1 MLNCQVAKLP
11 SCKLLNCELA
21 IMERNPFRSC
31 LESRRNTLNN
41 NKSPNLTSGIFPTL
55 IFNGH
60 MMQQACSLFSGAFF
74 SWLSFFRVVRA
85 FLIEQ
90 CVFFND
96 FADWLLDGP
105 SDILGCEIFEVA
117 SFMTIWIV
125 GILQPKF
132 SSTLF

>member
-1 MLNCQVAKLP
+1 MV
-11 SCKLLNCELA
+11 
-21 IMERNPFRSC
+21 
-31 LESRRNTLNN
+31 
-41 NKSPNLTSGIFPTL
+41 
-55 IFNGH
+55 
-60 MMQQACSLFSGAFF
+60 
-74 SWLSFFRVVRA
+74 
-85 FLIEQ
+85 EQ

-105 SDILGCEIFEVA
+105 SEILGCGIFEVA

>member
-1 MLNCQVAKLP
+1 MKNW
-11 SCKLLNCELA
+11 KLLKSLVFFVSFFFMWFARFQILLCEPQSIWCNL
-21 IMERNPFRSC
+21 
-31 LESRRNTLNN
+31 LELSY
-41 NKSPNLTSGIFPTL
+41 LTSMIFSTL

-60 MMQQACSLFSGAFF
+60 MMQQACSLFPETFI

-105 SDILGCEIFEVA
+105 SETLGCGIFEVA

-125 GILQPKF
+125 GILQTKC

>member
-1 MLNCQVAKLP
+1 M
-11 SCKLLNCELA
+11 
-21 IMERNPFRSC
+21 
-31 LESRRNTLNN
+31 
-41 NKSPNLTSGIFPTL
+41 
-55 IFNGH
+55 
-60 MMQQACSLFSGAFF
+60 
-74 SWLSFFRVVRA
+74 
-85 FLIEQ
+85 IEQ

-105 SDILGCEIFEVA
+105 SETLGCGIFEVA